1 MVTKEFGIKIQ
12 VGGRAACRM
21 EGAGNATTPFDVAVV
36 VVPLL
41 NKCPLSYVSGM
52 IATAAAATAA
62 AVCAIL
68 NIRRTDGQTAGWI
81 TEFAQR
87 PKSEGAAIWIR
98 GITFET
104 ETGFVRK
111 IPPN

>member
-1 MVTKEFGIKIQ
+1 MVTEEFGIKIQ

-52 IATAAAATAA
+52 IATAAAAAAAA

-68 NIRRTDGQTAGWI
+68 NIRRTDRRPAGSQNSRNGPN
-81 TEFAQR
+81 QR
-87 PKSEGAAIWIR
+87 EQQ
-98 GITFET
+98 
-104 ETGFVRK
+104 
-111 IPPN
+111 